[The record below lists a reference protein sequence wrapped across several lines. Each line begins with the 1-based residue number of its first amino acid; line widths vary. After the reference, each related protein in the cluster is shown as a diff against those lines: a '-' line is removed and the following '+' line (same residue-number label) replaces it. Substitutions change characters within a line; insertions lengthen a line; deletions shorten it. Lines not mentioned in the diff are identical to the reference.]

1 MTDIL
6 IIGGGIAGLTAALY
20 ALRAGKS
27 VTVIEKETFGGQIT
41 SSPRVDNYPGLPG
54 VSGNELADAL
64 LSQVMDLGGGIE
76 MEEIRSL
83 EKTGTGFIV
92 DTGRKTFE
100 GRAVILATG
109 ARHRPLGLP
118 GEEKL
123 VGRGVSYCA
132 LCDGAFHKGEDVAVV
147 GGGNSA
153 AQAAAFLADLCRS
166 VTVIQEFDHF
176 TCDQRDY
183 AAMAA
188 KGNVREMLAAKVTA
202 LAGEDRLGGVTVA
215 DQATGAEK
223 RLPVTGLF
231 ITIGR
236 LPDTEPFRGL
246 IACDDQGFFITDE
259 GCATGVPGV
268 WAAGDCRRKAVRQLT
283 TAAADGTI
291 AAVGACRYLD
301 AKE

>member
-176 TCDQRDY
+176 TCDQHDY

-246 IACDDQGFFITDE
+246 IACDDQGFFMTDE

>member
-246 IACDDQGFFITDE
+246 IACDDQGFFMTDE